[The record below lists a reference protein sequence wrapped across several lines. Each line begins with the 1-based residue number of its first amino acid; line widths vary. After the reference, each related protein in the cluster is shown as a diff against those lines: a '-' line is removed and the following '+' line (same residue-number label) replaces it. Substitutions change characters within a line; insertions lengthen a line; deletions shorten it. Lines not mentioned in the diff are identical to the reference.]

1 MNKPGNQRTGPP
13 SSDAT
18 SAVPGRVSAAL
29 EELLRAPLEPGL
41 YIVSTPIGNLAD
53 ITLRALGVLDRADMV
68 FCEDTRHTRKLVTHF
83 GLASELQPYHEHNA
97 ARERPRI
104 LARIRAGQSVALV
117 ADAGTPLISDPGY
130 KLARDALDQGLR
142 VISVPGASA
151 ALAALTSSGLP
162 SDQFLFAGFL
172 PPKSGARRK
181 RLATLADIPATL
193 IIYEAPSR
201 LIAMLTDAGAALGAR
216 DAVVAK
222 ELTKLHEAVLRGPL
236 DTLADA
242 AGEGFSDKGEF
253 VVLVGPPLVSEVSD
267 EEIASRLKEML
278 GTQSLRDAARDVAQA
293 LGVSRTRVY
302 ALGVALKEASER

>member
-1 MNKPGNQRTGPP
+1 MNRPGKQQSGSPAANKPGEM
-13 SSDAT
+13 
-18 SAVPGRVSAAL
+18 PGRVSAAL
-29 EELLRAPLEPGL
+29 QDLHRAPLGAGL

-53 ITLRALGVLDRADMV
+53 ITLRALAVLDRADAV
-68 FCEDTRHTRKLVTHF
+68 FCEDTRHTRKLVSHF
-83 GLASELQPYHEHNA
+83 GLGCKLQPYHEHNA

-130 KLARDALDQGLR
+130 KLAREALDEGLA

-172 PPKSGARRK
+172 PSRSEARRK
-181 RLATLADIPATL
+181 RLAALAGVPATL
-193 IIYEAPSR
+193 VFYEAPSR
-201 LIAMLTDAGAALGAR
+201 LTAMLADAGAVLGAR
-216 DAVVAK
+216 KAAVAK

-236 DTLADA
+236 DTLGAA

-253 VVLVGPPLVSEVSD
+253 VVLVGPPLTSQVSD
-267 EEIASRLKEML
+267 EEIADHLNEIL
-278 GTQSLRDAARDVAQA
+278 GGQSLRDAAREVAQT

-302 ALGVALKEASER
+302 ALGLALKEGSGR